1 VPSDPSGLLLR
12 GTMCGMTS
20 GAVTDGISCLL
31 TIHGI
36 GFQQF
41 PDDAKGLPG
50 YADGLHERLHPL
62 LDGLLSDDPQRAH
75 PAPGANGAIYVQSS
89 WPPDA
94 EHPEVR
100 SIEEGLARL
109 GRRRP
114 DGTVDITGA
123 PLVQAGRRIAHV
135 ALVYTPLEPTRP
147 DHLSTLE
154 TALRGLVGI
163 EHYTTLHA
171 AARDFGADLV
181 AVLHPPR
188 GTEPDVTAGN
198 RPRQD
203 LPHRGGLLRRVVEHV
218 HPAAASPGPSDPLS
232 VLRTV
237 EEDVAEYV
245 ARNQLREQVRDFVR
259 EALLRLHDRGDVSHV
274 VVNSHSQGTVVAF
287 DVLRTLTQP
296 ALGLVDHWMTLGS
309 PLRKYAT
316 LLAWGRETGCISAIP
331 RWTNMWDGLD
341 PVADPLSPAPPW
353 RRGDSDPATAAPG
366 LFRDLDMET
375 GVATPHPLTD
385 VRVDNVHHV
394 PASGLPAHD
403 YWDNVEDVVPRM
415 AGALREVT
423 AAPAVR

>member
-1 VPSDPSGLLLR
+1 MWD
-12 GTMCGMTS
+12 MTS
-20 GAVTDGISCLL
+20 AAVTDEITCLL

-41 PDDAKGLPG
+41 PDDARGLPG
-50 YADGLHERLHPL
+50 YADGLHERLHAL

-75 PAPGANGAIYVQSS
+75 PAPGTHGAIYVQSS
-89 WPPDA
+89 WPPDR

-100 SIEEGLARL
+100 SVEEGLARL

-114 DGTVDITGA
+114 DGTLDITGA
-123 PLVQAGRRIAHV
+123 PLVEAGGRIAHV

-171 AARDFGADLV
+171 AARDFGADLL
-181 AVLHPPR
+181 AVLHPPQ
-188 GTEPDVTAGN
+188 GTAQDASSGN

-203 LPHRGGLLRRVVEHV
+203 LPHRQGLLQHVVEQV
-218 HPAAASPGPSDPLS
+218 HPASASSEPSGPLS

-237 EEDVAEYV
+237 EEDVAAYV

-259 EALLRLHDRGDVSHV
+259 EALVRLRERGDVAHV

-296 ALGLVDHWMTLGS
+296 ALGIVDHWLTLGS

-316 LLAWGRETGCISAIP
+316 LLAWGRQTGCISVIP
-331 RWTNMWDGLD
+331 RWTNMWDVLD

-353 RRGDSDPATAAPG
+353 RRGDPDPATASPG
-366 LFRDLDMET
+366 LFQDLDMET
-375 GVATPHPLTD
+375 GVATPHPLAD

-394 PASGLPAHD
+394 PPSGLPAHD
-403 YWDNVEDVVPRM
+403 YWDNIEEVVPRM
-415 AGALREVT
+415 ARVLREVT
-423 AAPAVR
+423 AAPVAR